1 MFKDSQFSRDN
12 KVLFLT
18 IEPHREQDF
27 VAQLVK
33 IEREL
38 NVVIFL
44 GWCDLRPDVSEEKIS
59 RIRGR

>member
-1 MFKDSQFSRDN
+1 MFKDGQFSPDN

-18 IEPHREQDF
+18 IEPHDADLRERDF

-44 GWCDLRPDVSEEKIS
+44 G
-59 RIRGR
+59 